1 MKCAPKGKLKITNET
16 NSFDVQSQTQCTN
29 NLQLNSEPY
38 INTLHQLKENQT
50 HNTKE
55 IENTKHTK
63 YDIIVDQK

>member
-1 MKCAPKGKLKITNET
+1 MKCVPKGKLKITNER

-38 INTLHQLKENQT
+38 INTLHQLKETQT
-50 HNTKE
+50 RNTKG